1 MLSPIPSHVFTL
13 ALAYFENL
21 PIYLGWKHFGSIGLD
36 MCVVIMAKDKAAAV
50 SRQIL
55 TFP

>member
-1 MLSPIPSHVFTL
+1 MFTL

-21 PIYLGWKHFGSIGLD
+21 PIYIGWKHFGSSMCSIGLD